1 MNHRRHTVDQQTVF
15 GCSFDG
21 LKDRYCAAGEK
32 NLHGETYRLADVI
45 LPSNPFGQ
53 LLTGQ
58 QAAESRLSSGLSWP
72 PEAQV
77 SLERSLHRVPV
88 SWAWRLLV
96 DAGDKSVR
104 WSVGRDGSFPLPRIL
119 ATHIAGCLREAG
131 NAWDSVVIAI
141 PNELDEFGQ
150 DGFLRALRDLKIQGF
165 QQEKVRL
172 IWRPVAAA
180 LAWLEHTQDALLG
193 DIPPDDFIIV
203 VHLGPDCM
211 EFVPFRL
218 KRSPRD
224 KRYVVPLRE
233 PPTANK
239 CPTKSFLVK
248 CSPVLRTIVCHICDT
263 SPSTSG
269 AVSVRYVRTLTES
282 QRHTLETLMKHDP
295 SPRAR
300 ARAHS
305 ILLSARRVTI
315 KEIVKIYQV
324 DRDTVSSWIKKW
336 EQTGVESLYD
346 KPRSGRPS
354 KLTQEEKELAQHYIQ
369 EEPRC
374 LKQVAERLS
383 QKTAKR
389 LSISSLKRR
398 LVSAPS

>member
-1 MNHRRHTVDQQTVF
+1 MVEVICTLQRRS
-15 GCSFDG
+15 GAS
-21 LKDRYCAAGEK
+21 K
-32 NLHGETYRLADVI
+32 NA
-45 LPSNPFGQ
+45 PSS
-53 LLTGQ
+53 
-58 QAAESRLSSGLSWP
+58 A
-72 PEAQV
+72 
-77 SLERSLHRVPV
+77 
-88 SWAWRLLV
+88 
-96 DAGDKSVR
+96 
-104 WSVGRDGSFPLPRIL
+104 
-119 ATHIAGCLREAG
+119 
-131 NAWDSVVIAI
+131 
-141 PNELDEFGQ
+141 
-150 DGFLRALRDLKIQGF
+150 
-165 QQEKVRL
+165 
-172 IWRPVAAA
+172 
-180 LAWLEHTQDALLG
+180 
-193 DIPPDDFIIV
+193 
-203 VHLGPDCM
+203 
-211 EFVPFRL
+211 
-218 KRSPRD
+218 PRD
-224 KRYVVPLRE
+224 REHELALQVVCTTPSMICV
-233 PPTANK
+233 ACK

-305 ILLSARRVTI
+305 ILLSSRRVTI

-389 LSISSLKRR
+389 LSISSLKRLAKKAR
-398 LVSAPS
+398 LRWKRVRKSLKSLRDPEEFAQCQRELEA